1 MMIKLLASLWQA
13 HRRIYWPA
21 WLATVVLVALNYLLF
36 ALASDPSLRHFG
48 FSSLTNALLQI
59 GIVFIV
65 AITLG
70 FLGYADNFLAKAQS
84 RAFGLYRMLG
94 MTHWQLGGLMSLDRF
109 SFLATA
115 GLVGVCTGTIFTRLA
130 GQVLLRLIDGTAIH
144 LAFWS
149 ARGTASTAVVLAL
162 GLVGLIVVNLWRLQQ
177 VSPQALFTTGQ
188 LEKAPAAKTPWLS
201 GSLGLLCLGL
211 AYWQAISVKPS
222 MAALVQF
229 MGATLLVVIGTYL
242 VFMAGSILI
251 LRQLQKWP
259 RCYYESPRGMIAI
272 SGLLTRMRANGA
284 GLATICLLCSAVMV
298 LLFGSLSL
306 YVGQSRIQRLWNPA
320 AIQVVTPLKQRAQVH
335 QTVVQLADQQGVAV
349 RRVADYSITVPQYGK
364 ITGAKFSTQLG
375 GAASNTAT
383 LILISRQTYQRLTHH
398 PVPLAANQALVYSPG
413 QAVPSRLKVGETTYH
428 LHRLTHFKWGIDP
441 THSIFPPIY
450 LVVNQLPAQLPQLRV
465 QAFDYQRT
473 LPTTKKL
480 AFEQSVTAALPMADN
495 SYLSMRQTIKTFLNG
510 LTGGTIFVGF
520 LISLAMLVTTAIVIY
535 FKQLTE
541 GMADRR
547 RFVTMQAVGLT
558 PLETAAAIRTQVLAV
573 FLLPVGGALLN
584 LAVAFPGIRKILKL
598 FSMYDGWLELKIAV
612 GVAVLLLVIYLSVY
626 AVTTRLYQRVVASGQ
641 PTAGDVVR

>member
-1 MMIKLLASLWQA
+1 
-13 HRRIYWPA
+13 
-21 WLATVVLVALNYLLF
+21 
-36 ALASDPSLRHFG
+36 
-48 FSSLTNALLQI
+48 
-59 GIVFIV
+59 
-65 AITLG
+65 
-70 FLGYADNFLAKAQS
+70 
-84 RAFGLYRMLG
+84 
-94 MTHWQLGGLMSLDRF
+94 
-109 SFLATA
+109 
-115 GLVGVCTGTIFTRLA
+115 
-130 GQVLLRLIDGTAIH
+130 
-144 LAFWS
+144 
-149 ARGTASTAVVLAL
+149 
-162 GLVGLIVVNLWRLQQ
+162 
-177 VSPQALFTTGQ
+177 
-188 LEKAPAAKTPWLS
+188 
-201 GSLGLLCLGL
+201 
-211 AYWQAISVKPS
+211 
-222 MAALVQF
+222 
-229 MGATLLVVIGTYL
+229 
-242 VFMAGSILI
+242 
-251 LRQLQKWP
+251 
-259 RCYYESPRGMIAI
+259 
-272 SGLLTRMRANGA
+272 
-284 GLATICLLCSAVMV
+284 MV

-306 YVGQSRIQRLWNPA
+306 YVGRSRIQRLWNPA

-398 PVPLAANQALVYSPG
+398 PVQLAANQALVYSPG
-413 QAVPSRLKVGETTYH
+413 QAVPSKLKVGEATYH
-428 LHRLTHFKWGIDP
+428 LHRLAHFKWGIDP

-541 GMADRR
+541 GLADRH

-641 PTAGDVVR
+641 PTDGDVVR